1 MLPEGRHACAAKSAA
16 IYLRIC
22 AIHLANLQ
30 FIAFP
35 VQSKNADITFSSTGH
50 SGLSIGEHHE
60 HYHSHSP
67 RRTDDFDR
75 NHSGVARDHVV
86 EL

>member
-1 MLPEGRHACAAKSAA
+1 MLPVGRHACAAKSAA

-35 VQSKNADITFSSTGH
+35 VLFEIADFTFSSTGH
-50 SGLSIGEHHE
+50 GGPSIGEHQ
-60 HYHSHSP
+60 
-67 RRTDDFDR
+67 
-75 NHSGVARDHVV
+75 
-86 EL
+86 